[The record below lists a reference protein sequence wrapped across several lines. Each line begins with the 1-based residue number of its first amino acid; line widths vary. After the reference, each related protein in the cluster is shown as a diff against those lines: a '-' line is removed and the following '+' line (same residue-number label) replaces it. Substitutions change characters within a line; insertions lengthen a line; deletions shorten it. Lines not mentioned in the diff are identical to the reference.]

1 MSVFDRLK
9 KYAGLNKDPDRCPSN
24 PCITV
29 REAIEI
35 ADTIESLRQQLEL
48 MQKAPQW
55 ATYARVCEQLAEAKA
70 EIDSLKSKFEL
81 LKVDLRCDISCML
94 SCKMEA
100 DYYNK
105 LIAEK
110 DAEIELLRQQL
121 ADQKAYYEQVMAD
134 GGKRIKDLMDQNES
148 LRKANKEC
156 VEYFNEA
163 QKELA
168 ARHLREQQ
176 LREALD
182 RIGITSLDARQI
194 ADDALAIPSDAS
206 ALDAITTEYQQRLTN
221 ALGLLDAESQ
231 IEAEVNLREMI
242 ARVGRV
248 TRECAADTAE
258 DYNGKQGEHDGSAIA
273 HLIRAL
279 PPVKLE
285 DLK

>member
-1 MSVFDRLK
+1 MRVSIEDG
-9 KYAGLNKDPDRCPSN
+9 KYEYVCHEDGSA
-24 PCITV
+24 
-29 REAIEI
+29 EALRYGERWRDCLGDKFTYCM
-35 ADTIESLRQQLEL
+35 ASEIESLRQQL
-48 MQKAPQW
+48 
-55 ATYARVCEQLAEAKA
+55 T
-70 EIDSLKSKFEL
+70 
-81 LKVDLRCDISCML
+81 
-94 SCKMEA
+94 
-100 DYYNK
+100 
-105 LIAEK
+105 
-110 DAEIELLRQQL
+110 
-121 ADQKAYYEQVMAD
+121 DQKVYYEQVMAD

-176 LREALD
+176 LRGVMIDVEFFLSTEGYNVNAEKVAEAL
-182 RIGITSLDARQI
+182 
-194 ADDALAIPSDAS
+194 ALPQDTS
-206 ALDAITTEYQQRLTN
+206 ALEAITTEYQQRLTN

-248 TRECAADTAE
+248 TRERAADTAE

-279 PPVKLE
+279 PGVTME

>member
-1 MSVFDRLK
+1 MKQTNTPANFPLMLDEERA
-9 KYAGLNKDPDRCPSN
+9 KY
-24 PCITV
+24 V
-29 REAIEI
+29 QREIKYEQEI
-35 ADTIESLRQQLEL
+35 KSLRQQLAV
-48 MQKAPQW
+48 MQKAPRW
-55 ATYARVCEQLAEAKA
+55 ATHTIVCKQLAEATA

-206 ALDAITTEYQQRLTN
+206 ALDALEAMIAKAGEVMRDLC
-221 ALGLLDAESQ
+221 AK
-231 IEAEVNLREMI
+231 EAELPVF
-242 ARVGRV
+242 
-248 TRECAADTAE
+248 AADA
-258 DYNGKQGEHDGSAIA
+258 
-273 HLIRAL
+273 IRAL